1 MQYFHK
7 SHINENGSVNR
18 DIRSTTATST
28 KTVTSWAR
36 YPSSKLVGAVSARK
50 RENHGRF
57 SLVTSAHVVVKTSN
71 LIITRPCYAEG
82 RQNICLT
89 SCCTCSF
96 LFQPMKEP
104 MS

>member
-57 SLVTSAHVVVKTSN
+57 DNYTSLLCRRPPKYLFNFMLHVQFPLSTNEGAHELMGS
-71 LIITRPCYAEG
+71 
-82 RQNICLT
+82 
-89 SCCTCSF
+89 
-96 LFQPMKEP
+96 
-104 MS
+104 